1 MSETTTRPRIEILSF
16 DGCPNREPAIEF
28 VSRVIRERGVDA
40 EVQVIDVP
48 DADAARAARFLG
60 SPTIRVNGH
69 DIEPGADA
77 RTDYVLSCRIF
88 RSESGLSGQ
97 PDERWL
103 LDALEHASHGET
115 S

>member
-1 MSETTTRPRIEILSF
+1 MSETTRRPRIEILSF
-16 DGCPNREPAIEF
+16 DGCPNREPAIEL
-28 VSRVIRERGVDA
+28 VSRVTRERGVDA
-40 EVQVIDVP
+40 EVRVIDVP
-48 DADAARAARFLG
+48 DAEAARAARFLG

-77 RTDYVLSCRIF
+77 RIDYVLSCRIF
-88 RSESGLSGQ
+88 RSESGVSGQ

-103 LDALEHASHGET
+103 LDALAGASDWAT